1 MPLDLTALQQGF
13 SQNALADI
21 HPDGAEPDAPAALV
35 AAIEAHGVDAS
46 KRLQIHRNHFATTL
60 VESLAGIFE
69 ATRALVGAD
78 FFDSFALRFAR
89 AHPPN
94 GPCLFEYGGGFADA
108 LAAAPGMADHPYVVT
123 IARLEWAMHESFHA
137 PAAIALSPSRLSA
150 VVPEDLAEVR
160 LTPHPTLRLIAAPF
174 PADELWQATR
184 TGDIDPELL
193 NGPATCLLLLRPDL
207 DVQMERLP
215 EGPFA
220 LLSALTAGA
229 SLGEAAATT
238 AAAVEDFD
246 FSEALGACL
255 ARGVFADAIRTP
267 H

>member
-1 MPLDLTALQQGF
+1 MPLDLTALQHGF
-13 SQNALADI
+13 SENALADI
-21 HPDGAEPDAPAALV
+21 LPDGAEPEAPAPLV
-35 AAIEAHGVDAS
+35 AAIEAKGVPAS

-60 VESLAGIFE
+60 VEALAGIYE
-69 ATRALVGAD
+69 ATRALVGQD
-78 FFDSFALRFAR
+78 YFDAFALRFAR
-89 AHPPN
+89 AHPPSS
-94 GPCLFEYGGGFADA
+94 PCLFEYGGDVADA
-108 LAAAPGMADHPYVVT
+108 LADAPGMADCPYVAV

-137 PAAIALSPSRLSA
+137 PVATALSPSRLSA
-150 VVPEDLAEVR
+150 VAPDVLPEVH

-174 PADELWQATR
+174 PADKLWRATQ
-184 TGDIDPELL
+184 TGDINPELL
-193 NGPATCLLLLRPDL
+193 NGPATYLLLLRPDL
-207 DVQMERLP
+207 DVQMESLP

-220 LLSALTAGA
+220 LLSALAAGA

-238 AAAVEDFD
+238 SATVNGFD